1 MYVHVKLVPVSE
13 AFGDLKNSEFYKK
26 PDEASSSKATTS
38 GTSKAVRPSGTKSN
52 PILVSPRQV
61 LFFYLKH
68 SMLQK

>member
-1 MYVHVKLVPVSE
+1 MYVKLFPLSE

-26 PDEASSSKATTS
+26 PDEACSSKATPS

-61 LFFYLKH
+61 IYFYLEQ